1 MPKNANKYIKTDPW
15 LIIEDKF
22 DPEKGRISESI
33 FSLSNEYMGIR
44 GYFDE
49 GYSGDKLVGSYLNGI
64 FEEKILE
71 KQEYKGISNRICFMV
86 NTMDWLYTRIK
97 LDQEILDLAK
107 SNISSFKRILDMR
120 TGILSREFIWHLN
133 SGKNVKV
140 VFKRLLGMNNIKV
153 GGQRIIFK
161 PLNFSG
167 EIEVCSGID
176 FSVIHESME
185 KNFWNITGKFYDD
198 DLTGIAGITINSL
211 HRIFCSFKIACAI
224 QPQLKRKESEKFTG
238 VEFKL
243 KLSKDKVASF
253 DKIVLIHNDKNLT
266 GNDQKFISEGL
277 LVAKKYSTISFN
289 ELLNENTL
297 YWKKIWESFDVEIH
311 DDVENQQGIRYCIF
325 QLNQTYHGEDPELN
339 IGAKG
344 LTGEIYNGHTF
355 WDTETYCLPFYL
367 FNNPKAAKN
376 LLEFRYN
383 TLPQAIERAAL
394 LDCEGA
400 CYPVAT
406 LDGTESCT
414 LWQHASLQLQAST
427 GVAYGIW
434 HYLKI
439 TDDIDFLHNKGI
451 VLLLHICRF
460 LASRGQWSG
469 KTGEFGF
476 FCVMG
481 PDEFQMMVNNNCYTN
496 FMAKKTFE
504 YTLGVMNDIK
514 KNKKQI
520 YNKIINNLALKD
532 SEIEY
537 WGKIISKM
545 KIPRD
550 IKTGIYEEHDGFFD
564 LPHIDIKSIPENDFP
579 LYHSWSY
586 DRIFRNDMIKQ
597 PDVLMLMFLY
607 NQDFTPDLK
616 KANYEYYEPRCIH
629 ESSLSPSIHSIL
641 ASELGRKDEAF
652 NFFRFA
658 TRMDL
663 DNYNNNT
670 NEGLH
675 ITSIAAA
682 WINIVYGFGGLRS
695 DGDILSLNPSI
706 PGKWKSYSFKIL
718 YRGSLLSIKVE
729 KTKVILKILSGNNI
743 SLKIY
748 DMEYSIGKENIK
760 VQLE

>member
-504 YTLGVMNDIK
+504 YTLDVMNDIK